1 MNWENTLA
9 AYTLRGVLLL
19 AHVHD
24 GDDEQHRDAAHEHNL
39 ARNARAAQ
47 DGGLLGGC
55 SGGGSARQAE
65 VVSEGGADE
74 HADEG
79 DGGVAGA
86 LAGQRHLAQ
95 RAAAGQR
102 GAEAHGVQAQDV
114 PQVLGVGDGLAIEAK
129 LEAAGDQVE
138 HHHDHEQAGDGEH
151 QVEVAH
157 KEDVADGAGEAD
169 ADLLRQGAD
178 HESGHQGDE
187 HGSVLGAR
195 AGLADGEHAG
205 EDADAQADDQQRGQ
219 DGAGRLVRVM
229 LAAQGV
235 ALLQEE
241 RARGNA
247 QDESDEADPG
257 VQVAGGHA
265 QHHAKRAA
273 QEDEGAD
280 HHDEAQDES
289 GHGGRTGRG
298 AILAR
303 GQGDQE
309 RADDQADDL
318 GAEVLHRLG
327 GLQLHGARHVADE
340 ARGAHG
346 HVGGV
351 AGEGQK
357 RHSEA
362 DQHADRGPKPF
373 FRC

>member
-1 MNWENTLA
+1 M
-9 AYTLRGVLLL
+9 
-19 AHVHD
+19 
-24 GDDEQHRDAAHEHNL
+24 
-39 ARNARAAQ
+39 
-47 DGGLLGGC
+47 
-55 SGGGSARQAE
+55 
-65 VVSEGGADE
+65 SEGGADE

-151 QVEVAH
+151 QV
-157 KEDVADGAGEAD
+157 DVADGAGEAD

-257 VQVAGGHA
+257 VQ
-265 QHHAKRAA
+265 
-273 QEDEGAD
+273 EDEGAD

-346 HVGGV
+346 HIGGV

-362 DQHADRGPKPF
+362 DQHADQGQALFAVEEIQGSPFLYMKMNRSHSILRRACARAGPRACGDDKAERPKRHSKRKTMQAASKRGETDALQNASDAGREPVAE
-373 FRC
+373 